1 MAGNEQMDLRA
12 SLADP
17 KPQTLAE
24 INRSILN
31 SYYTFKLGSP
41 LKKYILKKTS
51 YNSES
56 YTLAEILTIL
66 KVIIRLA

>member
-1 MAGNEQMDLRA
+1 MAGKEQMDLRA

-41 LKKYILKKTS
+41 LKNIFLRKHLITAKATLWPKY
-51 YNSES
+51 
-56 YTLAEILTIL
+56 
-66 KVIIRLA
+66 